1 MNFIEIL
8 LVGIGLSMDAF
19 AVAIAKGIG
28 CKTINKKKCLLVGL
42 VFGLFQALM
51 PVLGY
56 YVGYSM
62 RNLVYA
68 IDHYIVFAFLV
79 IIGSNMIHEACCGEE
94 KSYNS
99 DITLKGLI
107 IPGFATSIDA
117 FSVGI
122 TFAFMKVK
130 LAFSVITIGLTTF
143 LISAFGTYIGNS
155 IGNKFEK
162 KAKFLGGI
170 ILIIIGVKTLIE
182 HFI

>member
-19 AVAIAKGIG
+19 AVAVAKGIG
-28 CKTINKKKCLLVGL
+28 CKTIDRKKCMLVGL
-42 VFGLFQALM
+42 IFGLFQALM

-62 RNLVYA
+62 KNFVFA
-68 IDHYIVFAFLV
+68 IDHYIVFGFLV
-79 IIGSNMIHEACCGEE
+79 VIGSNMIYEACCGES

-99 DITLKGLI
+99 DITLKSLL

-122 TFAFMKVK
+122 TFAFMKVR
-130 LAFSVITIGLTTF
+130 LVFSVITIGITTF
-143 LISAFGTYIGNS
+143 IISTFGAYIGNN

-162 KAKFLGGI
+162 KAKLFGGI
-170 ILIIIGVKTLIE
+170 ILIFLGVKTLIK
-182 HFI
+182 HFM